1 MKKNAVKKSKLKLV
15 FALALSGLATNAL
28 GLTSGVVAFA
38 DITPPQKVR
47 IAPDKMFAPTGFDDN
62 DNAQIV
68 LSGAYPNTC
77 YKAGQVSA
85 EVDTNSHQIR
95 VKNEAYFY
103 DSSWCLFVMVPW
115 MQTVNLGTVPAGEY
129 EVLFEQDEGVAVA
142 PSKLGVSAAT
152 HSGADDYLYALVDEV
167 SVEHAEDSRRTGDI
181 KTKAHDD
188 KRHILT
194 LQGSLP
200 SSCAKL
206 KEVRVVRKN
215 ADVFEVLPIIEVAQ
229 NVICQPVLRPF
240 RTTVDLGRDV
250 KGEALVHV
258 RSLNGQAVNR
268 VLKF

>member
-1 MKKNAVKKSKLKLV
+1 MKKMAGKQTHNSYVARAVSL
-15 FALALSGLATNAL
+15 L
-28 GLTSGVVAFA
+28 GLVALMA
-38 DITPPQKVR
+38 MANVARAEGSKPEKIRVTP
-47 IAPDKMFAPTGFDDN
+47 DHMFAPTGFDDN

-68 LSGAYPNTC
+68 LSGAFPNTC

-85 EVDTNSHQIR
+85 QVDEASRQIR
-95 VKNEAYFY
+95 VKNEAYFF

-129 EVLFEQDEGVAVA
+129 EVVFEQDDGVATA
-142 PSKLGVSAAT
+142 ASKLGVSAAS

-167 SVEHAEDSRRTGDI
+167 SVEHAEDASKRGDI
-181 KTKAHDD
+181 RMRAQED
-188 KRHILT
+188 KRHVLT
-194 LQGSLP
+194 IQGSLP

-215 ADVFEVLPIIEVAQ
+215 QDVFEVLPIVDVPMNQ
-229 NVICQPVLRPF
+229 ICQPVLRPF

-250 KGEALVHV
+250 KGDALVHV

-268 VLKF
+268 ILKF